1 MNEHPGPIEVV
12 TKVTLWLSAVLLAST
27 LTPAHFQVDGATICG
42 LRICDCQHCY

>member
-27 LTPAHFQVDGATICG
+27 FIGFTIG
-42 LRICDCQHCY
+42 LPIALLLKTISR

>member
-27 LTPAHFQVDGATICG
+27 FIGFTIG
-42 LRICDCQHCY
+42 LPIALIFKAMSR